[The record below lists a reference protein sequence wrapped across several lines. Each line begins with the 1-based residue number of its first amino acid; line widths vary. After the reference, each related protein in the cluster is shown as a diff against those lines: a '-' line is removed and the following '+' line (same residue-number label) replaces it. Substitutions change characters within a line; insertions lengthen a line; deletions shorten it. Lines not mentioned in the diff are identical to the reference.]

1 MGNNFYYIDIVDD
14 HGDDDYV
21 QQQPA
26 GGGPDEVVGALSQC
40 TQSQRLE
47 ETETD
52 SLRDNEETPTSEST
66 GAIQMTLRYVLHG
79 HHGNNCNKI

>member
-1 MGNNFYYIDIVDD
+1 MNKISSWFEASCLLISENKTFPCDRILQLDGLEMGNNFYYIDIVDD

-40 TQSQRLE
+40 T
-47 ETETD
+47 
-52 SLRDNEETPTSEST
+52 
-66 GAIQMTLRYVLHG
+66 
-79 HHGNNCNKI
+79 